1 MAKNSIKFHRKLLNP
16 LKGDMSIW
24 VIFFCLAIISLIAV
38 YSSIGYTAIISK
50 TTPERA
56 FIKHLA
62 FVVVTFFIVVAI
74 SNMNYRRFSSLS
86 WFGYLLSVGLLVAV
100 LVIGH
105 KDNTPG
111 SGMNRWLYL
120 PIINRFQ
127 PSELAKII
135 IIVYLARLLALEKE
149 TLHEWKTF
157 RNILIPIFIVV
168 GFILPDNLSTALII
182 GFVCFA
188 MLRLAPINVSHWRK
202 TILALIIIGT
212 LGILVGSKMDF
223 GPLARSSTWTSR
235 IDSWLNFDED
245 ELTQESM
252 ARMAVASGKFMGVG
266 IGSTVQARLMTQAH
280 NDLIY
285 AIIIEEAGMLGGI
298 FVFLLYGYLY
308 LCCIRIAWQCKG
320 TFGSMTVAGLGTL
333 IFLQAAIHMGVS
345 VGALPVTGQTLPFIS
360 SGGTAY
366 LCMGLAL
373 GIIQSVAYDVN
384 QNKAAAKRAQASKTE
399 ETGEIEE
406 PTHNDKNEE
415 DDLAEEQERLLAKL
429 KEDIQE

>member
-1 MAKNSIKFHRKLLNP
+1 MAKNSIPLHRKLLNP
-16 LKGDMSIW
+16 FKGDMAIW
-24 VIFFCLAIISLIAV
+24 VIFICLAIISLIAV
-38 YSSIGYTAIISK
+38 YSSVGYTAIITHS
-50 TTPERA
+50 TPERA

-62 FVVVTFFIVVAI
+62 FVATTFVVVIAL
-74 SNMNYRRFSSLS
+74 SNINYRRYASLS
-86 WFGYLLSVGLLVAV
+86 WFGYLLSVGLLIAV
-100 LVIGH
+100 IVLGH
-105 KDNTPG
+105 DESTPG
-111 SGMNRWLYL
+111 SGTNRWIYL
-120 PIINRFQ
+120 PVINQFQ

-157 RNILIPIFIVV
+157 RNVMIPVFIVA
-168 GFILPDNLSTALII
+168 GLILPDNLSTALII
-182 GFVCFA
+182 GIVCFA
-188 MLRLAPINVSHWRK
+188 MLRLAPINVGYWRK
-202 TILALIIIGT
+202 TLLVLAILGT
-212 LGILVGSKMDF
+212 LGILVGAKMDF

-235 IDSWLNFDED
+235 IDNWLHFDED

-252 ARMAVASGKFMGVG
+252 ARMAVATGKFMGVG

-285 AIIIEEAGMLGGI
+285 AIIMEESGMLGGI
-298 FVFLLYGYLY
+298 LVFLLYAFLY
-308 LCCIRIAWQCKG
+308 LRCIRIAWQCKG

-373 GIIQSVAYDVN
+373 GIIQSVAHDVN
-384 QNKAAAKRAQASKTE
+384 QTAATSQKTP
-399 ETGEIEE
+399 TGENNRPGTNKE
-406 PTHNDKNEE
+406 N
-415 DDLAEEQERLLAKL
+415 DLAEEQDRLNL
-429 KEDIQE
+429 KIKEIEE

>member
-1 MAKNSIKFHRKLLNP
+1 MTPKKSHIQHKLLNP
-16 LKGDMSIW
+16 FKGDMAIW
-24 VIFFCLAIISLIAV
+24 VIFIVLAIISLVAV
-38 YSSIGYTAIISK
+38 YSSIGYGAIISK

-56 FIKHLA
+56 FIKHLG
-62 FVVVTFFIVVAI
+62 FVVVTFIAVIAL
-74 SNMNYRRFSSLS
+74 SNINYRRFASLS

-111 SGMNRWLYL
+111 SGMNRWLYI

-135 IIVYLARLLALEKE
+135 IIVYLARMLALEKDK
-149 TLHEWKTF
+149 LHEWKTF
-157 RNILIPIFIVV
+157 RNVMIPVFIVT
-168 GFILPDNLSTALII
+168 GLILPDNLSTALII
-182 GFVCFA
+182 GVVCFA
-188 MLRLAPINVSHWRK
+188 LMRLAPINVSYWRK
-202 TILALIIIGT
+202 TILVLIIVGVV
-212 LGILVGSKMDF
+212 GILAGSKMDF

-235 IDSWLNFDED
+235 IDNWLHFDD
-245 ELTQESM
+245 NDNELTQEAM
-252 ARMAVASGKFMGVG
+252 AHMAVASGRFLGVG

-285 AIIIEEAGMLGGI
+285 AIIIEETGMLGGI
-298 FVFLLYGYLY
+298 VVFLLYAILY
-308 LCCIRIAWQCKG
+308 LRCIRIAWQCKG
-320 TFGSMTVAGLGTL
+320 TFGGLAVAGLGTM

-360 SGGTAY
+360 AGGTAY

-384 QNKAAAKRAQASKTE
+384 STNAANKAKNTGTQKTTTTDTTTE
-399 ETGEIEE
+399 ET
-406 PTHNDKNEE
+406 TTE

-429 KEDIQE
+429 REVPE

>member
-1 MAKNSIKFHRKLLNP
+1 MAKNSIPLHRKLLNP
-16 LKGDMSIW
+16 FKGDMAIW
-24 VIFFCLAIISLIAV
+24 VIFICLAIISLIAV
-38 YSSIGYTAIISK
+38 YSSIGYTAIITHS
-50 TTPERA
+50 TPERA

-62 FVVVTFFIVVAI
+62 FVATTFVVVIAL
-74 SNMNYRRFSSLS
+74 SNINYRRYASLS

-100 LVIGH
+100 MVLGH
-105 KDNTPG
+105 KESTPG
-111 SGMNRWLYL
+111 SGTNRWIYL
-120 PIINRFQ
+120 PVINQFQ

-157 RNILIPIFIVV
+157 RNVLIPVFIVT
-168 GFILPDNLSTALII
+168 GLILPDNLSTALII
-182 GFVCFA
+182 GIVCFA
-188 MLRLAPINVSHWRK
+188 MLRLAPINVGYWRK
-202 TILALIIIGT
+202 TILVLAILGT
-212 LGILVGSKMDF
+212 LGILVGAKMDF

-235 IDSWLNFDED
+235 IDNWLHFDED

-285 AIIIEEAGMLGGI
+285 AIIMEESGMLGGI
-298 FVFLLYGYLY
+298 LVFLLYAFLY
-308 LCCIRIAWQCKG
+308 LRCIRIAWQCRG

-345 VGALPVTGQTLPFIS
+345 VGALPVTGQTLPFVS

-373 GIIQSVAYDVN
+373 GIIQSVAHDVN
-384 QNKAAAKRAQASKTE
+384 QTAGANRKTTSGENNGPDTKE
-399 ETGEIEE
+399 E
-406 PTHNDKNEE
+406 ND
-415 DDLAEEQERLLAKL
+415 LIEEQERLTMKI
-429 KEDIQE
+429 KEIEE

>member
-1 MAKNSIKFHRKLLNP
+1 MAKNSIPLHRKLLNP
-16 LKGDMSIW
+16 FKGDMAIW
-24 VIFFCLAIISLIAV
+24 VIFICLAIISLIAV
-38 YSSIGYTAIISK
+38 YSSIGYTAIITHS
-50 TTPERA
+50 TPERA

-62 FVVVTFFIVVAI
+62 FVATTFVVVIAL
-74 SNMNYRRFSSLS
+74 SNINYRRYASLS

-100 LVIGH
+100 MVLGH
-105 KDNTPG
+105 KESTPG
-111 SGMNRWLYL
+111 SGTNRWIYL
-120 PIINRFQ
+120 PVINQFQ

-157 RNILIPIFIVV
+157 RNVLIPVFIVT
-168 GFILPDNLSTALII
+168 GLILPDNLSTALII
-182 GFVCFA
+182 GIVCFA
-188 MLRLAPINVSHWRK
+188 MLRLAPINVGYWRK
-202 TILALIIIGT
+202 TILVLAVLGT
-212 LGILVGSKMDF
+212 LGILVGAKMDF

-235 IDSWLNFDED
+235 IDNWLHFDED
-245 ELTQESM
+245 ELSQESM

-285 AIIIEEAGMLGGI
+285 AIIMEESGMLGGI
-298 FVFLLYGYLY
+298 LVFLLYAFLY
-308 LCCIRIAWQCKG
+308 LRCIRIAWQCRG

-345 VGALPVTGQTLPFIS
+345 VGALPVTGQTLPFVS

-373 GIIQSVAYDVN
+373 GIIQSVAHDVN
-384 QNKAAAKRAQASKTE
+384 QIAGANRKTTSGENNGPDTKE
-399 ETGEIEE
+399 E
-406 PTHNDKNEE
+406 ND
-415 DDLAEEQERLLAKL
+415 LIEEQERLTMKI
-429 KEDIQE
+429 KEIEK